1 MEPKV
6 DMLLLTD
13 RDVQGERLQR
23 DLALIHPC
31 TVVPVQNAG
40 AQLADARVIVC
51 DVALNDP
58 NAVRLLRAA
67 LDLHRQPGIPL
78 LCLLREHTHH
88 LVTQAKALDATDMLP
103 LDTPRAKLLHK
114 IAELTGRDMRA
125 GNMTPRRI
133 ASIGALKA
141 VTALAEMML
150 AAESSA
156 RIAPDTLEIASAAI
170 LEAVSKTD
178 IQTWLEVVWDY
189 DQITYQHCL
198 LVAGLAAFL
207 SLKLGFS
214 ALDRRHLTEAAL
226 LHDIGKARIPLDILN
241 KPDRLTDAEMATM
254 RTHAEIGFD
263 LLAKQGGFDG
273 ELLSVV
279 RHHHEFLD
287 GTGYPDGLKANGI
300 IDLVRL
306 TTICD
311 IYAALIERR
320 PYREPMP
327 ALKALEVMRGMAG
340 KLDPDLLVAFEKL
353 IVATLR

>member
-1 MEPKV
+1 
-6 DMLLLTD
+6 MLLLTD
-13 RDVQGERLQR
+13 RDVHGERLQR

-31 TVVPVQNAG
+31 TVVPVQHAG
-40 AQLADARVIVC
+40 AQMAKARVIVC

-58 NAVRLLRAA
+58 NAVGLLRAA

-114 IAELTGRDMRA
+114 IAELSGRDAQA
-125 GNMTPRRI
+125 GRMTPRRV
-133 ASIGALKA
+133 ASDGALKA
-141 VTALAEMML
+141 VAALAEMML
-150 AAESSA
+150 AAESGA
-156 RIAPDTLEIASAAI
+156 RISPDTLEVAGIAI
-170 LEAVSKTD
+170 LDAVAKTD
-178 IQTWLEVVWDY
+178 IQTWLEVVWGY
-189 DQITYQHCL
+189 DQVTYQHSL

-214 ALDRRHLTEAAL
+214 ALDRQHLTEAAL
-226 LHDIGKARIPLDILN
+226 LHDIGKARVPLEILN
-241 KPDRLTDAEMATM
+241 KPGPLTDAEMAVM
-254 RTHAEIGFD
+254 RTHAPVGFD
-263 LLAKQGGFDG
+263 LLAKQGGFGG

-279 RHHHEFLD
+279 RHHHEYLD
-287 GTGYPDGLKANGI
+287 GTGYPDGLQANEI

-320 PYREPMP
+320 AYRAPMP
-327 ALKALEVMRGMAG
+327 AEQAFAIMWDMGD
-340 KLDPDLLVAFEKL
+340 KLDADLLGAFQKL
-353 IVATLR
+353 IVPS